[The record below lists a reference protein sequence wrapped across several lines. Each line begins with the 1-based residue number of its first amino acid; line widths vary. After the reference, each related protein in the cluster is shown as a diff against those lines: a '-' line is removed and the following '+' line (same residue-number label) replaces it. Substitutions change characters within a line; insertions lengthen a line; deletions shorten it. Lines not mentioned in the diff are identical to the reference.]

1 MEHLLLDIPKFLM
14 QYAGELVLSIALI
27 LIGRKWRHRL
37 VREVRDEVVA
47 RMRDEYVRLDYPNA
61 KPISDIQ
68 IRLDEITQLIEKFK
82 RPERDAQAG

>member
-1 MEHLLLDIPKFLM
+1 MEQLLLDIPKFLL
-14 QYAGELVLSIALI
+14 QYAGELILSIALI

-61 KPISDIQ
+61 KPISDIH
-68 IRLDEITQLIEKFK
+68 IRLDEITKKINCIKIPDES
-82 RPERDAQAG
+82 QAG